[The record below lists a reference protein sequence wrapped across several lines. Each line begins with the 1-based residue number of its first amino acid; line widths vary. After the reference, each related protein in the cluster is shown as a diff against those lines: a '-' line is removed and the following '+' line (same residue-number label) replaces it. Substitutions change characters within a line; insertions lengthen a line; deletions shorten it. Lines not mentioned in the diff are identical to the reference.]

1 MTPDERK
8 ALVSEIVEV
17 MNSTKPQLSDEE
29 MQWVRLAIEAES
41 RKIRFRDAVIEKT
54 IDSRSKNVSL
64 LLSAIFIPL
73 LSINLYEY
81 NLARQKVNYTDREK

>member
-1 MTPDERK
+1 MEITMTPDERK
-8 ALVSEIVEV
+8 ALIAEIVEV

-54 IDSRSKNVSL
+54 LGSLVWSGIAGLGFLVIDYLKNRGISL
-64 LLSAIFIPL
+64 
-73 LSINLYEY
+73 
-81 NLARQKVNYTDREK
+81 

>member
-8 ALVSEIVEV
+8 ALIAEIVEV

-54 IDSRSKNVSL
+54 LGSL
-64 LLSAIFIPL
+64 VWSSYFYLFVGFIFLISIKIP
-73 LSINLYEY
+73 
-81 NLARQKVNYTDREK
+81 T